1 MCKFYINRLP
11 LMCTLCS
18 TFRKMLSAAENSQL
32 QKAPCDTSKNIIAP
46 PLPLINKN
54 NKPAKVTSYLCISLF
69 QNSCRNSCHYLS
81 IISQIRRK
89 MAAAATDHQLSIHL
103 GNSQI
108 CRKMAAAATDHQL
121 SIHFGSSQICRKM
134 AAATTDHQLSI
145 HFGISQ
151 IRRKMAAPAVLSI
164 CHFPNSP
171 QDGSSSDRPPA
182 VNSICHSPHSPQDGA
197 GAAAIN
203 Y

>member
-1 MCKFYINRLP
+1 MQILYQSTSSYVHIVLY
-11 LMCTLCS
+11 S

-89 MAAAATDHQLSIHL
+89 MAAAATDHQLSIH
-103 GNSQI
+103 
-108 CRKMAAAATDHQL
+108 
-121 SIHFGSSQICRKM
+121 FGISQICRKM

-171 QDGSSSDRPPA
+171 QDGSSSDRP
-182 VNSICHSPHSPQDGA
+182 
-197 GAAAIN
+197 
-203 Y
+203 

>member
-89 MAAAATDHQLSIHL
+89 MAAAATDHQLSIH
-103 GNSQI
+103 
-108 CRKMAAAATDHQL
+108 
-121 SIHFGSSQICRKM
+121 
-134 AAATTDHQLSI
+134 
-145 HFGISQ
+145 FGISQ

-171 QDGSSSDRPPA
+171 QDGSSSDRP
-182 VNSICHSPHSPQDGA
+182 
-197 GAAAIN
+197 
-203 Y
+203 

>member
-81 IISQIRRK
+81 IISP
-89 MAAAATDHQLSIHL
+89 
-103 GNSQI
+103 
-108 CRKMAAAATDHQL
+108 
-121 SIHFGSSQICRKM
+121 
-134 AAATTDHQLSI
+134 
-145 HFGISQ
+145 

-164 CHFPNSP
+164 CYFPNSQQDGSSNDRPQAVNSIWHFPNSP
-171 QDGSSSDRPPA
+171 QAGSSSDRPPA
-182 VNSICHSPHSPQDGA
+182 VNSICHSPNSQQDGA